1 MPQLKMVSS
10 SCMHRVALAGGTR
23 ESGYS
28 RLKWKRTPKHCKPAE
43 LDIFLSG
50 RPIGH
55 IPRRVGLS
63 RLPISPALCLK
74 IVLPRFRSSCILW
87 WKSSRR
93 LYGHRTFFASYGL
106 VIDDH
111 GFGSRPSFRRSA
123 KREREREGGCF
134 SNWSWYNFRLVM
146 IYFEGAERREGVW
159 VCETHVSRDGRGFSC
174 WFRMGTC
181 SRHLRWIYPHQIAA
195 GWTVLVRKVEYWI
208 I

>member
-123 KREREREGGCF
+123 KREREREKAGVFPIEVDTISDSWWFTLKALKEEKGSGCVKPMSVGMGGDSAVDF
-134 SNWSWYNFRLVM
+134 AWELALDIWGGYTL
-146 IYFEGAERREGVW
+146 I
-159 VCETHVSRDGRGFSC
+159 
-174 WFRMGTC
+174 
-181 SRHLRWIYPHQIAA
+181 
-195 GWTVLVRKVEYWI
+195 K
-208 I
+208 